1 MKASYLSQDLKADFR
16 LVVWARLWLAM
27 AFVEDAPA
35 LTSSYTSAQTFLGVK
50 AAVLATTEAQAK
62 SMVGVIVI
70 FLVQVTVSVAVTS
83 VEATIEAV
91 IVAQVSIAG
100 TSLALSLI
108 FTTVWLVN
116 STMAK
121 ADTAIGVQDRI
132 RSQTSFAGQF
142 SIQAFIQ
149 IFGLGHRQSSLLISF

>member
-35 LTSSYTSAQTFLGVK
+35 LTSSYTSAQTFFGVK

-62 SMVGVIVI
+62 SIVGVIVI

-116 STMAK
+116 STMA
-121 ADTAIGVQDRI
+121 
-132 RSQTSFAGQF
+132 
-142 SIQAFIQ
+142 
-149 IFGLGHRQSSLLISF
+149 